1 MEFDLWAQLPSV
13 LPEIGLT
20 VLAVVVLFADIYG
33 SIATRRNVVYVS
45 AVGMALLALAP
56 LIWQPD
62 PALYENGALLW
73 GGMVNYDPLSQIFK
87 VMLLLAGAVT
97 CLMAAGDKGVG
108 DKGEFYLIV
117 IVATLG
123 GLMMSSAA
131 DLILVFVALETLSI
145 PLYMLASF
153 RRGDQRSAESG
164 MKYFL
169 YGAFASAIMLF
180 GFSLLYGFAGTTNLA
195 GIADAMSGG
204 LGDGVVA
211 VMTALVMVVV
221 GFGFKIS
228 AVPFHFWTP
237 DVYEGAPTPVT
248 AFVSVSSKAA
258 SFALL
263 LRFLTAVFPADLAV
277 AGVLIQDFWVNLLVV
292 VSIVSMT
299 LGNVVALRQ
308 SNIKRLL
315 AYSSIAQAGYT
326 LIGVAALGGANDS
339 LAVASVSYYMFMYI
353 FTNLLVFGAVIL
365 FIAKTDTEEI
375 SDMAGLNRRSP
386 WLALFITIGLL
397 SLGGIPPAAGFFG
410 KFFLFQ
416 AAVNAN
422 LVGLALI
429 AVTNA
434 IIALYYYL
442 VVIKVMYVDVGPDDD
457 LPIGI
462 PRVYGWSLGITAFIV
477 ILLGTVAVTPI
488 YNWAALGAAGL

>member
-13 LPEIGLT
+13 LPEIGVT
-20 VLAVVVLFADIYG
+20 ALAVVVLFADCYG
-33 SIATRRNVVYVS
+33 SQATRRNVVYIS
-45 AVGMALLALAP
+45 ALAMALLALVP
-56 LIWQPD
+56 LIWLPD

-73 GGMVNYDPLSQIFK
+73 GGMVNYDPLAQIFK
-87 VMLLLAGAVT
+87 VMLLLGGAVT
-97 CLMAAGDKGVG
+97 CVLAAGDRGVG

-117 IVATLG
+117 IIATLG
-123 GLMMSSAA
+123 GMMMSSAS

-153 RRGDQRSAESG
+153 RRGDARSAESG

-180 GFSLLYGFAGTTNLA
+180 GFSLLYGFTGATNLA
-195 GIADAMSGG
+195 AIADSLNS
-204 LGDGVVA
+204 LGDGLLVVMA
-211 VMTALVMVVV
+211 ALVMVVL
-221 GFGFKIS
+221 GFGFKIG

-263 LRFLTAVFPADLAV
+263 LRFMTAVFPADLV
-277 AGVLIQDFWVNLLVV
+277 IAGVAIHDFWINLLVV
-292 VSIVSMT
+292 ISILSMT
-299 LGNVVALRQ
+299 LGNIVALRQ
-308 SNIKRLL
+308 TNIKRLL

-326 LIGVAALGGANDS
+326 LIGVAALQGAEPG
-339 LAVASVSYYMFMYI
+339 LAVASVSFYMFMYI
-353 FTNLLVFGAVIL
+353 FTNLLVFGGAIL
-365 FIAKTDTEEI
+365 FIDKTDSEEI
-375 SDMAGLNRRSP
+375 SDLAGLNRRSP
-386 WLALFITIGLL
+386 WLALFLTIGLL
-397 SLGGIPPAAGFFG
+397 SLGGIPPTAGFFG

-457 LPIGI
+457 VAIGI
-462 PRVYGWSLGITAFIV
+462 PRVYGWSLGITALVV
-477 ILLGTVAVTPI
+477 ILLGTIAVTPI
-488 YNWAALGAAGL
+488 YDWAILGAAGL

>member
-20 VLAVVVLFADIYG
+20 ALAIVVLFADCYG
-33 SIATRRNVVYVS
+33 SPTTRRNVVYIS
-45 AVGMALLALAP
+45 AVAMALLALVP
-56 LIWQPD
+56 LIWLPD

-73 GGMVNYDPLSQIFK
+73 GGMVNYDPLAQIFK
-87 VMLLLAGAVT
+87 VMLLLGGAVT
-97 CLMAAGDKGVG
+97 CVLAAGDKGVG

-123 GLMMSSAA
+123 GMMMSSAS

-180 GFSLLYGFAGTTNLA
+180 GFSLLYGFTGTTNLA
-195 GIADAMSGG
+195 AIADAMNGM
-204 LGDGVVA
+204 GDGLVA

-221 GFGFKIS
+221 GFGFKIG

-263 LRFLTAVFPADLAV
+263 LRFMTAVFPVDLV
-277 AGVLIQDFWVNLLVV
+277 IAGVVIQDFWINLLVV
-292 VSIVSMT
+292 ISIISMS

-308 SNIKRLL
+308 TNIKRLL

-326 LIGVAALGGANDS
+326 LIGVAALQGADPD
-339 LAVASVSYYMFMYI
+339 LAVASVSFYMFMYI
-353 FTNLLVFGAVIL
+353 FTNLLVFGGAIL

-375 SDMAGLNRRSP
+375 SDLAGLNRRSP
-386 WLALFITIGLL
+386 WLALFMTIGLL
-397 SLGGIPPAAGFFG
+397 SLGGIPPTAGFFG

-457 LPIGI
+457 VAIGI
-462 PRVYGWSLGITAFIV
+462 PRVYGWSLGITALVV
-477 ILLGTVAVTPI
+477 ILLGTIAVTPI
-488 YNWAALGAAGL
+488 YNWATLGAAGL